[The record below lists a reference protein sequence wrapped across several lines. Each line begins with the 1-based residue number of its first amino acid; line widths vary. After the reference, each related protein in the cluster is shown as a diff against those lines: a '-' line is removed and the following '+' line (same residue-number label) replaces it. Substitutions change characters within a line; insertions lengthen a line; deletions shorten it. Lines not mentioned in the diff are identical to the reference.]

1 MKFPSSDVHGPR
13 DRGTSLIEVV
23 VAVVLFGI
31 LTSTVLAIVLQTQ
44 ASTVNNRARVAASNL
59 AAREVD
65 YVREQFMKSEQ
76 GPLDLM
82 TAGTVINPHSLGAAG
97 SALVVDGKPYT
108 VKRSVAWN
116 VTGSAA
122 SACEGGS
129 LVKYPTMNVR
139 VEVTWPSM
147 GQTKPVVNTTNL
159 APPKGVGLSTTTS
172 YVAVKVTNAAGGPN
186 PGRTVTVFST
196 GESRSGTTDDAGC
209 AVIEVRPR
217 TGTTGTSYSVR
228 LSDPGHVD
236 MAGIAAPTRLVG
248 NVTQG
253 QLNSSIDMAYDRA
266 ASLELTVVGGD
277 VVDAD
282 VAGTS
287 LSVYQSVFQ
296 GSSGLTS
303 HVLTGVRT
311 TIGGLW
317 PTTYGAFYG
326 TTAPSSYPSVV
337 LTPGGT
343 GRLDVPIILAQGSI
357 TGAPASTT
365 ILAMRPGVTDCAAP
379 GAIAVDPA
387 GFELV
392 PGAWSFAAQ
401 SDLVGCSAGPAAVP
415 LSAGG
420 ANEVVW
426 KPSTL
431 TITKAPAD
439 QGPLWAVP
447 AHAADAACL
456 PADPEG
462 AAVIIGAGPTATVT
476 LPAGDWYVFAAQD
489 AGGRPA
495 TDQPCSSTGLVA
507 VPYGADTTF
516 TWTGPGAQ
524 P

>member
-1 MKFPSSDVHGPR
+1 MKFPSADVSCSR

-31 LTSTVLAIVLQTQ
+31 LASTVLAIVLQTQ

-65 YVREQFMKSEQ
+65 YAREQFMKSEQ
-76 GPLDLM
+76 GPVDLM
-82 TAGTVINPHSLGAAG
+82 TAGTVLNPHSFGAAG

-116 VTGSAA
+116 VTGAAA
-122 SACEGGS
+122 SACEGGA

-147 GQTKPVVNTTNL
+147 GQTEPVVNTTNL

-209 AVIEVRPR
+209 AVVEVRPR

-228 LSDPGHVD
+228 LSDPGYVD
-236 MAGIAAPTRLVG
+236 MAGNAAPTRLVG

-266 ASLELTVVGGD
+266 ASLQLTVVGGD

-287 LSVYQSVFQ
+287 ISVYQSVFQ

-303 HVLTGVRT
+303 RVLSGVRT

-357 TGAPASTT
+357 TGAPNGTR
-365 ILAMRPGVTDCAAP
+365 ILAMRPGVTDCAAS
-379 GAIAVDPA
+379 GAIAVDQA

-392 PGAWSFAAQ
+392 PGLWSFAAQ
-401 SDLVGCSAGPAAVP
+401 SDLVGCSPGPASVD
-415 LSAGG
+415 LRAGG
-420 ANEVVW
+420 ATEVVW

-431 TITKAPAD
+431 TISKAPAD
-439 QGPLWAVP
+439 LGPLWAVP

-462 AAVIIGAGPTATVT
+462 AAVLFGVGPTATAT
-476 LPAGDWYVFAAQD
+476 LPAGNWYIFAAQD
-489 AGGRPA
+489 AEGRPA
-495 TDQPCSSTGLVA
+495 TGQPCSSTGLVA
-507 VPYGADTTF
+507 VPYGVHTTF
-516 TWTGPGAQ
+516 SWTGPGAQ